1 MHPASPCLTALLLV
15 ACLGACS
22 TPSLNRDPHG
32 PSDVGEYIA
41 GLESPERVAL
51 LQPELVIERLGLAPG
66 AWVAD
71 VGCGPGVLSRAFSDA
86 CPSGVVFAV
95 DIEPAQ
101 LDRLREHLRAEGR
114 ENVVPVLASAD
125 DPHLPTA
132 CFDLVFIG
140 DTYHHFADRL
150 EYMRAL
156 RRALRPGGRLALLE
170 YKPGDLPVGPP
181 AERKLAPG
189 ELEDELRAAGW
200 RLDARFDTHRWHDF
214 TVWSPVP

>member
-1 MHPASPCLTALLLV
+1 MHRVLPTLLL
-15 ACLGACS
+15 AALAGACGS
-22 TPSLNRDPHG
+22 PSFNRDPHG
-32 PSDVGEYIA
+32 PADVEAYIS
-41 GLESPERVAL
+41 GLESPERVAQ
-51 LQPELVIERLGLAPG
+51 LQPDLVVERLQLAPD

-71 VGCGPGVLSRAFSDA
+71 LGCGPGVLSRAFARA
-86 CPSGVVFAV
+86 CPAGVILAV
-95 DIEPAQ
+95 DIEPLQ
-101 LDRLREHLRAEGR
+101 LDRLREHLRVE
-114 ENVVPVLASAD
+114 ELDNVVPVLASAD
-125 DPHLPTA
+125 DPHLPPGRV
-132 CFDLVFIG
+132 DLVFIG
-140 DTYHHFADRL
+140 DTYHHFEGRVA
-150 EYMRAL
+150 YMREL